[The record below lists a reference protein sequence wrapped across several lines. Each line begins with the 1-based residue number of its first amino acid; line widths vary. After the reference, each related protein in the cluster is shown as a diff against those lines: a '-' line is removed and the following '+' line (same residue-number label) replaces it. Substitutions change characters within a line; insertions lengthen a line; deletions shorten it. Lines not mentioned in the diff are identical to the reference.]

1 MTLEEAKKEI
11 KRLADCQLSKFDKNP
26 NQQAWRK
33 ARAYENAYDILDEID
48 TEPVVKDK
56 MTLEELAHELRKIF
70 KFKYL
75 TVDEDFRNDNKPT
88 IAIWKD
94 RPEFNQWNEWEM
106 GLIPCNGC
114 FDVEML
120 NIAEAL
126 DLSEYKD
133 ADGNVDYSRCIVE
146 VE

>member
-11 KRLADCQLSKFDKNP
+11 NKNQSSP
-26 NQQAWRK
+26 TIACNRD
-33 ARAYENAYDILDEID
+33 YDSGWEDAIFKVIEILEQVD
-48 TEPVVKDK
+48 TVPVPKDT
-56 MTLEELAHELRKIF
+56 MTLKELAHELRKLF
-70 KFKYL
+70 RFKYL
-75 TVDEDFRNDNKPT
+75 TVDEDFRNDNKTT